1 MERRG
6 MNILLELIGD
16 IIVKYPDTEEYIQ
29 EKLQEKCKREGT
41 SIETVNFNFL
51 KSFRIRNV
59 FIVIYK
65 MLRFCELVFICLKFS
80 SQHFTYSKSVIF

>member
-65 MLRFCELVFICLKFS
+65 MLMFCEPVFICLKFS

>member
-16 IIVKYPDTEEYIQ
+16 IIVKYPDTEDYIQ

-65 MLRFCELVFICLKFS
+65 MLRFCEPVFICLKFS

>member
-6 MNILLELIGD
+6 MNILLELIGN

-29 EKLQEKCKREGT
+29 EKLQEKRKREGT
-41 SIETVNFNFL
+41 PIETVNFIFL
-51 KSFRIRNV
+51 TSFRIRNG

-65 MLRFCELVFICLKFS
+65 MLRFCELVFICLKFR
-80 SQHFTYSKSVIF
+80 SQYFTYSKSVIF

>member
-65 MLRFCELVFICLKFS
+65 MLRFCELVFICLEFS